1 MKKIIL
7 GPIITEK
14 SMNDATLRKF
24 TFRVEK
30 HANKTQI
37 RKEIEIKFKVNVV
50 NISTSIVKG
59 KKIRTG
65 SKRMERKV
73 ADFKKAIVTL
83 KEGQKIGLFELG
95 GEESK

>member
-30 HANKTQI
+30 HANKNEI
-37 RKEIEIKFKVNVV
+37 KKEIEKKFKVNVV
-50 NISTSIVKG
+50 NISTSILKG

-65 SKRMERKV
+65 TKRLERKV
-73 ADFKKAIVTL
+73 SDYKKAIVTL

-95 GEESK
+95 GEENK